1 MPELVTPRLRCS
13 PLQLD
18 DWPFFL
24 SLQQDPQVM
33 LYVADPRPV
42 ADIRDAFD
50 SRLPARRTACAWW
63 GATATPTLPWASPA
77 ISTTLPTALNRVFC
91 SLPGRRAKV
100 TAMSLCARC
109 AITLSPPAASGGL
122 RQPSPRATWRQKIC
136 CKRLVFIRKVSCA
149 NATGSTV
156 AGTTIGCLAC
166 CAAITTSLGH
176 LANRARRAFPL
187 HCRPTTEEAINVPN
201 DTTAKPAGPRVY

>member
-50 SRLPARRTACAWW
+50 SRLPAWSP
-63 GATATPTLPWASPA
+63 GAAHW
-77 ISTTLPTALNRVFC
+77 
-91 SLPGRRAKV
+91 
-100 TAMSLCARC
+100 LCLVVRDRYTHAPLGLTGYQHH
-109 AITLSPPAASGGL
+109 APDSAESGFL
-122 RQPSPRATWRQKIC
+122 FAPRA
-136 CKRLVFIRKVSCA
+136 
-149 NATGSTV
+149 
-156 AGTTIGCLAC
+156 
-166 CAAITTSLGH
+166 LG
-176 LANRARRAFPL
+176 
-187 HCRPTTEEAINVPN
+187 
-201 DTTAKPAGPRVY
+201 